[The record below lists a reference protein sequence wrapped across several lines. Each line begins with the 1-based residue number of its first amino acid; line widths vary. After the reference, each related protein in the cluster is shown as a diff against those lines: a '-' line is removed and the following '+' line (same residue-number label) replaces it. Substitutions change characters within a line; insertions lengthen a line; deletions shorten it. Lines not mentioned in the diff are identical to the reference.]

1 MGDSFCC
8 EEERRRGFDGQD
20 WMSRL
25 SAIRSYDFERYGIE
39 GRVRQINTLLHKGD
53 QGHKGSIITCF
64 PVNIQECTE
73 MAQ

>member
-1 MGDSFCC
+1 
-8 EEERRRGFDGQD
+8 
-20 WMSRL
+20 MSRL
-25 SAIRSYDFERYGIE
+25 SAIRSCDFERYGIE

-64 PVNIQECTE
+64 PVNIQECSE